1 MKLEM
6 TPEELCGQKSIMFLK
21 FTHEIF
27 SINFEQKPEYEKLKI
42 MIQDIMTA
50 YNLQQDDKFDW
61 DITPQNT
68 RLCSKET

>member
-42 MIQDIMTA
+42 MVQDIMTA
-50 YNLQQDDKFDW
+50 YNL
-61 DITPQNT
+61 
-68 RLCSKET
+68 